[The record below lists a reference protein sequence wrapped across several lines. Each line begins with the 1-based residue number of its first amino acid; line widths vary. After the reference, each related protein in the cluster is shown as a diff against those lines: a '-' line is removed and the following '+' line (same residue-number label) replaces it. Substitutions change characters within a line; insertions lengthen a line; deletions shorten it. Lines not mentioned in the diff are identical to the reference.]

1 LREVDGVDGPE
12 LPPVLVEVVEPR
24 EVDLRIFW

>member
-1 LREVDGVDGPE
+1 LRELDGVDGPE
-12 LPPVLVEVVEPR
+12 VPPAAVEVVEPR